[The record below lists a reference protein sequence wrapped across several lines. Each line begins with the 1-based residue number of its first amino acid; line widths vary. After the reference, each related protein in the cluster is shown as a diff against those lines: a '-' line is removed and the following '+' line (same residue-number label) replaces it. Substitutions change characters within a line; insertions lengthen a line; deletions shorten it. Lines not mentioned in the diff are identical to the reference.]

1 VVAIAKA
8 AAVAGNTN
16 TNTNTNAESTE
27 GTGTEP
33 VSNRAGVGAVD
44 QTATQPPV
52 TEKRKAEE
60 MGDGMDVDVGT
71 GNGLAVNQEQAEAA
85 DRAVKQLKVDLD

>member
-8 AAVAGNTN
+8 AAVAGGTD
-16 TNTNTNAESTE
+16 TNAESTE

-33 VSNRAGVGAVD
+33 ISNRAGAVE
-44 QTATQPPV
+44 QTSTQPQV

-60 MGDGMDVDVGT
+60 MGDGMEVDAT
-71 GNGLAVNQEQAEAA
+71 SGLAVSQEQAEAA